1 MLKLESLG
9 VMNII
14 VRWVMEYL
22 THATQNYLDFIIEVN
37 VFVDSMIEIFK
48 ISLGTFIFTKSS

>member
-1 MLKLESLG
+1 MVSLYL
-9 VMNII
+9 I